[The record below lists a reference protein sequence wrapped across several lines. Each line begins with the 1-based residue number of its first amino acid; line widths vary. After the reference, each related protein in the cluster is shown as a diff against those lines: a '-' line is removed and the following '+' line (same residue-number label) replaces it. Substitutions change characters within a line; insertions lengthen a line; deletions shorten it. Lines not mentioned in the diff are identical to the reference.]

1 MRAVEARLS
10 AFMDDGDPGTVAF
23 DNFTSRCSE
32 EAFYSSPFNVAG
44 NRIGK
49 NGGQYFLM
57 LTVHD

>member
-1 MRAVEARLS
+1 
-10 AFMDDGDPGTVAF
+10 MDDGDPGTVAF